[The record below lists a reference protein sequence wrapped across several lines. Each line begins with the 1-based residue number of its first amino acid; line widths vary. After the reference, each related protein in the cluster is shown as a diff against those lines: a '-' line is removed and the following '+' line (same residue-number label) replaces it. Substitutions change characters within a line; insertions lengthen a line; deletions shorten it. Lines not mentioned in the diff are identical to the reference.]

1 MPKVGGSIS
10 TQQGSHERSESAA
23 GSFRDPSGF
32 VFVQDGVLYRQV
44 NDCYRPHYQRLIE
57 SGLAADLMG
66 AGLLIPHEEV
76 PLRDNHDPAAF
87 KVLRPERVPFVSYP
101 YEWSFSQLRDAAL
114 LTLTVQMRAL
124 KFRMSLKDA
133 SAFNIQFLRGR
144 PVFIDTLS
152 FEIGVDDQPW
162 VAYRQFCQHFLGPL
176 ALMAYRDV
184 RLNQLLRVWLD
195 GVPLDLTGELLPWRT
210 RFKPSLAMHLHL
222 HARAQKR
229 YAGRAMPGPV
239 KRRRFSRMALMGL
252 VESLTTAIRGL
263 RWIPQGTE
271 WDDYYR
277 DTNYSDR
284 ALAEK
289 ERIVAGML
297 NGLRPTVVWDL
308 GANVGRFSRIASRNG
323 IMTVAFDSDPAAV
336 EKNYVET
343 VASRD
348 AHLLPLLVDL
358 TNPSASVG
366 WAGAERLSLEQ
377 RGPADVVL
385 VLALVHHLAIGN
397 NVPFADI
404 AAWLSRIARH
414 IVIEF
419 VPKADSQVE
428 RMFLSR
434 PDTFEHY
441 TQPAFENAFRQ
452 YFEIE
457 VKEPVPDTQRTLY
470 QMRRC

>member
-1 MPKVGGSIS
+1 
-10 TQQGSHERSESAA
+10 
-23 GSFRDPSGF
+23 
-32 VFVQDGVLYRQV
+32 
-44 NDCYRPHYQRLIE
+44 
-57 SGLAADLMG
+57 
-66 AGLLIPHEEV
+66 
-76 PLRDNHDPAAF
+76 
-87 KVLRPERVPFVSYP
+87 
-101 YEWSFSQLRDAAL
+101 
-114 LTLTVQMRAL
+114 
-124 KFRMSLKDA
+124 
-133 SAFNIQFLRGR
+133 
-144 PVFIDTLS
+144 
-152 FEIGVDDQPW
+152 
-162 VAYRQFCQHFLGPL
+162 
-176 ALMAYRDV
+176 
-184 RLNQLLRVWLD
+184 
-195 GVPLDLTGELLPWRT
+195 
-210 RFKPSLAMHLHL
+210 
-222 HARAQKR
+222 
-229 YAGRAMPGPV
+229 
-239 KRRRFSRMALMGL
+239 
-252 VESLTTAIRGL
+252 
-263 RWIPQGTE
+263 
-271 WDDYYR
+271 
-277 DTNYSDR
+277 
-284 ALAEK
+284 
-289 ERIVAGML
+289 
-297 NGLRPTVVWDL
+297 
-308 GANVGRFSRIASRNG
+308 
-323 IMTVAFDSDPAAV
+323 MTVAFDSDPAAV

-366 WAGAERLSLEQ
+366 WAGTERLSLEQ